1 MVVPPAPAGSGLTT
15 PASDDRPTAS
25 AFRWLLAGVLGV
37 LLVVSAGVL
46 VWLLVRGGD
55 ADDTQAER
63 EQVMSTAQ
71 QFALRINTY
80 GPDLLDDKEQMPD
93 YRTGVSE
100 LLTPKFAADFDKN
113 VSIAEQTVVQA
124 GIARKG
130 EVFAIGV
137 SDIDSDSAQALVA
150 GRIDQSLAKGDDRVD
165 SDPVPFRYVVEL
177 VRIDGEWLVD
187 DWDTASRAGQEPGSG
202 QPADPGT
209 GATP

>member
-15 PASDDRPTAS
+15 ASDDRSTAP
-25 AFRWLLAGVLGV
+25 AFRWLLAGVLGA
-37 LLVVSAGVL
+37 LLVLSAAVL
-46 VWLLVRGGD
+46 VWLLVRSGD

-80 GPDLLDDKEQMPD
+80 GPDLLDDQEQMPD

-124 GIARKG
+124 GIERSG
-130 EVFAIGV
+130 EVFATGV
-137 SDIDSDSAQALVA
+137 SDLDSDSARALVA
-150 GRIDQSLAKGDDRVD
+150 GRINQSVSGGGERVE
-165 SDPVPFRYVVEL
+165 SDPVPFRYVVDL

-187 DWDTASRAGQEPGSG
+187 DWDTASRADQEPV
-202 QPADPGT
+202 DPGT

>member
-1 MVVPPAPAGSGLTT
+1 MT
-15 PASDDRPTAS
+15 PASDDRPTAA

-80 GPDLLDDKEQMPD
+80 GPDMLDDKEQMPD

-124 GIARKG
+124 GIERQG
-130 EVFAIGV
+130 EVFATGV

-150 GRIDQSLAKGDDRVD
+150 GRINQSLDSGGERVA
-165 SDPVPFRYVVEL
+165 SDPVPFRYVVDL
-177 VRIDGEWLVD
+177 VLIDGEWLVD
-187 DWDTASRAGQEPGSG
+187 DWDTASRAGQEPV
-202 QPADPGT
+202 DPGT